1 MHKTGGCLPYR
12 PDKCTKIIECAMRLH
27 NLAINERV
35 PLMVET
41 AEEDD
46 VQQPFAPVFPNNG
59 TAAMLRDRLVQRFW
73 RGNLVLSWLML
84 GFITITEV

>member
-1 MHKTGGCLPYR
+1 MHENNWMCYEATQLGHKW
-12 PDKCTKIIECAMRLH
+12 
-27 NLAINERV
+27 ERV
-35 PLMVET
+35 PLMVKT